1 MNPVITLP
9 ARFTFDAH
17 RGFRQAWHG
26 QPPRAEYVVDFAATG
41 FVDSAALGM
50 LLQLREHAGNRAEAV
65 RLINVRGDVREVLA
79 AAGFEELFRIG

>member
-1 MNPVITLP
+1 M
-9 ARFTFDAH
+9 
-17 RGFRQAWHG
+17 
-26 QPPRAEYVVDFAATG
+26 DFAATG